1 MFYALDPK
9 GQIALHSQEGRIFQE
24 STQLGSPTLTEAV
37 HRMLAGRD
45 GVVTY
50 EFEGRQQKA
59 IFQTSSLTGWK
70 FVIRFPAEK

>member
-24 STQLGSPTLTEAV
+24 AAQLGSPTLTEAV
-37 HRMLAGRD
+37 PPDVASRD
-45 GVVTY
+45 GIVTY

-70 FVIRFPAEK
+70 FVIRFPADK